1 MTPSIDARGPRDRT
15 PYWSYEDLALLL
27 SAILPCIALAA
38 LLLRG
43 SRRVAP
49 RFFAGDAATTLAF
62 QSFMYVFL
70 VGALYLL
77 VAWRYRR
84 PFWSSIGWTFPIPR
98 APRLVALGVALAIG
112 LSSLGVLLRAPLL
125 HSPIEDMI
133 TSRASLAI
141 VMLFGVLLAPL
152 FEEMLFR
159 GFLLPLLARSLG
171 PWIGILLTTL
181 PFALLHGP
189 QNTWAWQQVV
199 LIGLAGAVFGYVR
212 YRTGSTSASFLMH
225 AAYNATGFL
234 GFTIARW
241 QTLG

>member
-1 MTPSIDARGPRDRT
+1 VNPAVEAPRM
-15 PYWSYEDLALLL
+15 PFWGYEDLALFA
-27 SAILPCIALAA
+27 SAILPSVALAA

-43 SRRVAP
+43 SRALAP
-49 RFFAGDAATTLAF
+49 RFFAGEAATTLAF

-70 VGALYLL
+70 LGALYLL
-77 VAWRYRR
+77 ISFRYRR
-84 PFWSSIGWTFPIPR
+84 PFWSSIGWTFPIPD
-98 APRLVALGVALAIG
+98 APRLLALGTALAIG
-112 LSSLGVLLRAPLL
+112 LSTLGVLLHAPLV

-133 TSRASLAI
+133 TSRASLAV
-141 VMLFGVLLAPL
+141 VMVFGVFLAPI

-189 QNTWAWQQVV
+189 QNAWAWQQVV
-199 LIGLAGAVFGYVR
+199 LIGVAGAVFGYVR
-212 YRTGSTSASFLMH
+212 YRTGSTSASFLLH

-234 GFTIARW
+234 GFMIARW
-241 QTLG
+241 QTLR

>member
-1 MTPSIDARGPRDRT
+1 MTLSIDAPRT
-15 PYWSYEDLALLL
+15 PFWGYEDLALFV
-27 SAILPCIALAA
+27 SAILPSVALAA

-43 SRRVAP
+43 SRAIAP

-70 VGALYLL
+70 LGALYLL
-77 VAWRYRR
+77 ISWRYRR

-98 APRLVALGVALAIG
+98 APRLLALGAALAIA
-112 LSSLGVLLRAPLL
+112 LSTLGVVLRAPFV

-133 TSRASLAI
+133 TSRAALAV

-171 PWIGILLTTL
+171 AWTGILLTTL

-189 QNTWAWQQVV
+189 QNGWAWQQVV
-199 LIGLAGAVFGYVR
+199 LIGFAGAVFGYVR
-212 YRTGSTSASFLMH
+212 YRTGSTSASFLLH

-241 QTLG
+241 ETLH

>member
-1 MTPSIDARGPRDRT
+1 MTPSIEAPRT
-15 PYWSYEDLALLL
+15 PFWGYEDLALLV
-27 SAILPCIALAA
+27 SSILPCVALAA
-38 LLLRG
+38 LLLRT
-43 SRRVAP
+43 SRAMAP
-49 RFFAGDAATTLAF
+49 RFFASDAATALAF

-77 VAWRYRR
+77 ISWRYRR

-98 APRLVALGVALAIG
+98 ALRLVALGAALAVG
-112 LSSLGVLLRAPLL
+112 LSSLGVLLRAPLVR
-125 HSPIEDMI
+125 SPIEDMI
-133 TSRASLAI
+133 TSRASLA
-141 VMLFGVLLAPL
+141 VVVVFGVLLAPL

-171 PWIGILLTTL
+171 AWTGILLTTL

-189 QNTWAWQQVV
+189 QNGWAWQQVA

-212 YRTGSTSASFLMH
+212 YRTGSTSASFLLH

-234 GFTIARW
+234 GFAIFRW
-241 QTLG
+241 QTLR

>member
-1 MTPSIDARGPRDRT
+1 VNPAAEAPRT
-15 PYWSYEDLALLL
+15 PFWGYEDLALFA
-27 SAILPCIALAA
+27 SAILPSVALAA
-38 LLLRG
+38 LLLRAT
-43 SRRVAP
+43 RTLAP
-49 RFFAGDAATTLAF
+49 HFFAGDTATTLAF

-70 VGALYLL
+70 LGALYLL
-77 VAWRYRR
+77 ISFRYRR

-98 APRLVALGVALAIG
+98 GPRLIVLGAALAIG
-112 LSSLGVLLRAPLL
+112 LSSLGVLLRAPSVR
-125 HSPIEDMI
+125 SPIEDMI

-171 PWIGILLTTL
+171 PWIGIFLTTL

-189 QNTWAWQQVV
+189 QNAWAWQQVV

-212 YRTGSTSASFLMH
+212 YRTESTSASFLLH

-234 GFTIARW
+234 GFAIARW
-241 QTLG
+241 QTLR

>member
-1 MTPSIDARGPRDRT
+1 VNPAVEAPRT
-15 PYWSYEDLALLL
+15 PFWGYEDLALFA
-27 SAILPCIALAA
+27 SAILPSVALAA
-38 LLLRG
+38 LLLRTT
-43 SRRVAP
+43 RAMAP
-49 RFFAGDAATTLAF
+49 RFFAGDTATTLAF
-62 QSFMYVFL
+62 QSFMYAFL
-70 VGALYLL
+70 MGALYLL
-77 VAWRYRR
+77 ISFRYRR

-98 APRLVALGVALAIG
+98 APRLVVLGVALAIG
-112 LSSLGVLLRAPLL
+112 LSSLGVLLHAPLM

-152 FEEMLFR
+152 FEEILFR

-171 PWIGILLTTL
+171 PWVGILLTTL

-189 QNTWAWQQVV
+189 QNEWAWQLVV
-199 LIGLAGAVFGYVR
+199 LFGVAGAVFGYVR
-212 YRTGSTSASFLMH
+212 YRTGSTSASFLLH

-241 QTLG
+241 QTLH

>member
-1 MTPSIDARGPRDRT
+1 MNPAIEAPRT
-15 PYWSYEDLALLL
+15 PFWGYADLALFASALLPSFALALLL
-27 SAILPCIALAA
+27 VRTCRALE
-38 LLLRG
+38 
-43 SRRVAP
+43 P
-49 RFFAGDAATTLAF
+49 RFFASFATTALVL
-62 QSFMYVFL
+62 QSFMYAFL
-70 VGALYLL
+70 LGALYM
-77 VAWRYRR
+77 VISWRYRR

-98 APRLVALGVALAIG
+98 APRLLVLGSALAIG
-112 LSSLGVLLRAPLL
+112 LSSLGVLLRAPLV

-141 VMLFGVLLAPL
+141 VTVFGVLLAPL

-171 PWIGILLTTL
+171 PWIGILITTL

-189 QNTWAWQQVV
+189 QNAWAWQQVV
-199 LIGLAGAVFGYVR
+199 LIGVAGGVFGYVR
-212 YRTGSTSASFLMH
+212 YRTGSTSASFLLH

-241 QTLG
+241 QTLP